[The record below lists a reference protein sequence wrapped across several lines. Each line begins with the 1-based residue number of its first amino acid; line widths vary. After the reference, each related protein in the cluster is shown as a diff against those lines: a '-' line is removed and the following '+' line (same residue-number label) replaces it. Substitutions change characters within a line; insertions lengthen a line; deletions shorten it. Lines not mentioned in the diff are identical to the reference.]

1 LSDLRLLSER
11 HRALLNKAR
20 HARSAAQLFDRPAR
34 GIGKWFVALGGL
46 GYDKNMRKN
55 GFHICRWLARVG
67 CAVVVGT
74 ISLVSAS
81 AAESPRKM
89 RLAYAGWEIGTAVAY
104 IGVDSGLFKK
114 NGVEIEELPI
124 RDTLS
129 AGVQSLIGVD
139 LLIGFGNPLAV
150 LQPVASG
157 AGITVIGS
165 HVSFDEYGM
174 GVNSS
179 ISALKELK
187 GKKVGVSALG
197 ARSDLVARVMLRRA
211 GLDPSKDVEMV
222 AAGLAPARAMALTK
236 NLVQGVPLNQ
246 QVAGQAQKL
255 GIKVLEMKAV
265 PVMTDL
271 LITTRTFVKAED
283 EMVRR
288 FMKGYAAAIQFFVSK
303 RSDSL
308 AILKKYFPGTQGV
321 SVDAMYDA
329 FSAQLRPL
337 PELNNEA
344 IQAFV
349 DVGATVDERTKNLKP
364 ADIIEPKFFDEL
376 KGSQFLKDLY
386 TEKVSL

>member
-1 LSDLRLLSER
+1 MAEAVAEMILVRLQVVR
-11 HRALLNKAR
+11 
-20 HARSAAQLFDRPAR
+20 QFYDRVV
-34 GIGKWFVALGGL
+34 GFVGL
-46 GYDKNMRKN
+46 GYDETMRKN
-55 GFHICRWLARVG
+55 DFHIRRWLARIG
-67 CAVVVGT
+67 FAVSLVVG
-74 ISLVSAS
+74 S
-81 AAESPRKM
+81 AAAASTGEGPRKM

-104 IGVDSGLFKK
+104 IGVDAGLFKR
-114 NGVEIEELPI
+114 NGVDIEELPI

-129 AGVQSLIGVD
+129 AGVQSLLGVD

-165 HVSFDEYGM
+165 HVSFDQYGM
-174 GVNSS
+174 GVG
-179 ISALKELK
+179 SAIGAVKDLK
-187 GKKVGVSALG
+187 GKKIGVSALG

-211 GLDPSKDVEMV
+211 GLDPAKDVEMV
-222 AAGLAPARAMALTK
+222 AAGLTPQRALALTK

-246 QVAGQAQKL
+246 QVAAEAQKL

-271 LITTRTFVKAED
+271 LITTRTFIKAED

-321 SVDAMYDA
+321 SVDAMYNA

-364 ADIIEPKFFDEL
+364 SDIIEPKFFDEL

>member
-1 LSDLRLLSER
+1 MQKIRIGTRRRLITLGF
-11 HRALLNKAR
+11 
-20 HARSAAQLFDRPAR
+20 AA
-34 GIGKWFVALGGL
+34 IWVIVAAAST
-46 GYDKNMRKN
+46 
-55 GFHICRWLARVG
+55 LA
-67 CAVVVGT
+67 ADT
-74 ISLVSAS
+74 SK
-81 AAESPRKM
+81 KM

-104 IGVDSGLFKK
+104 IGVDAGLFKK

-157 AGITVIGS
+157 AGIAVIGS
-165 HVSFDEYGM
+165 HVSFDQYGM
-174 GVNSS
+174 GVG
-179 ISALKELK
+179 SAIGDVKELK

-222 AAGLAPARAMALTK
+222 AAGLAPARALALTK

-246 QVAGQAQKL
+246 QVAAEAQKL
-255 GIKVLEMKAV
+255 GIKVLDIKTV

-271 LITTRTFVKAED
+271 LITTRTFIKAED
-283 EMVRR
+283 EMIRR

-308 AILKKYFPGTQGV
+308 AILKKYFPGNQGV
-321 SVDAMYDA
+321 SVDVMYDA

-349 DVGATVDERTKNLKP
+349 DVGATIDERTKNLKP
-364 ADIIEPKFFDEL
+364 SDIIEPKFFDEL
-376 KGSQFLKDLY
+376 KASKFLKDLY